1 METSPTVV
9 RILLTMIY
17 TALAVTGIAIFA
29 FEAVGMPNLSVRLIL
44 NVNPL
49 ILIAGVYLLEVLS
62 VEVFGWVSLYGWK
75 RRHYHEHHLGFAVAL
90 LFGEL
95 WALFDMPMFEDLLQ
109 QSQCYRM
116 MIASVSVTSFNEAY
130 QAMLTFLVDPETPS
144 KIRER
149 KQLTIFSCFQ
159 CIIICPLCEWVFLF
173 MTLLP
178 KIIETMGWQLIVG
191 AVFWL
196 LTPFAQFF
204 VQGRYIYLNW
214 VRL

>member
-1 METSPTVV
+1 MPCWFKLRPSHNCKWTRRIMETSPTVV

-95 WALFDMPMFEDLLQ
+95 WALFDMPMFENLLQ

-116 MIASVSVTSFNEAY
+116 MIASVSV
-130 QAMLTFLVDPETPS
+130 
-144 KIRER
+144 
-149 KQLTIFSCFQ
+149 
-159 CIIICPLCEWVFLF
+159 
-173 MTLLP
+173 LLSM
-178 KIIETMGWQLIVG
+178 KHTRRCSL
-191 AVFWL
+191 FWL
-196 LTPFAQFF
+196 TLKHPQKLGSASS
-204 VQGRYIYLNW
+204 
-214 VRL
+214 